1 MKTERQ
7 TLAHIPTGGKRNLF
21 CTGILSAVLLLGG
34 CSQGDTLV
42 PVEAT
47 LHIGG
52 AALGVET
59 SVTRAG
65 GPKELTNDTDAIGV
79 FLKGDANYTSFA
91 NRKYTYGTPY
101 WQSESG
107 VQLVLGKKTAELSA
121 YYPYTEAGS
130 ASVTLTSQAYAA
142 DKEFYYLP
150 FKASY
155 MTSSVTLNLRR
166 AYGLIRFSFI
176 KGEKDKPKVG
186 DAAYGGPASITDFK
200 FKAALRESGTLDL
213 YDGTVSGSV
222 APKEFAITDAFTPG
236 GSSTP
241 VSKDYLIVPAP
252 FSGYLEFSAVVDTK
266 EMKGKISAA
275 DLCGTVRQA
284 FVEGTMYE
292 IKVYVRP
299 TGLEVKTFKVEDWEV
314 TDLPG
319 DLENK

>member
-7 TLAHIPTGGKRNLF
+7 TLAYIRIL
-21 CTGILSAVLLLGG
+21 LSAVLLLGG

-65 GPKELTNDTDAIGV
+65 EPKELTNATDAIGV
-79 FLKGDANYTSFA
+79 FLKGDANYTGFS
-91 NRKYTYGTPY
+91 NTQYTYGTPY
-101 WQSESG
+101 WQPESG
-107 VQLVLGKKTAELSA
+107 LQLILGKKTAELTA
-121 YYPYTEAGS
+121 YYPYTEGGS
-130 ASVTLTSQAYAA
+130 ATVTLTSRAYAA

-166 AYGLIRFSFI
+166 AYSLIRFSFI
-176 KGEKDKPKVG
+176 KGEKDKPNAG
-186 DAAYGGPASITDFK
+186 DAAYGGPASITEFK
-200 FKAALRESGTLDL
+200 FKATIRESGTLDL
-213 YDGTVSGSV
+213 FNGIVSGSV

-236 GSSTP
+236 SSTAP
-241 VSKDYLIVPAP
+241 VAKDYLIVPAS
-252 FSGYLEFSAVVDTK
+252 FSDQLEFSAVVDTK
-266 EMKGKISAA
+266 EMKGKVSAA
-275 DLCGTVRQA
+275 GLCGTTNTA
-284 FVEGTMYE
+284 FVESTLYE

-299 TGLEVKTFKVEDWEV
+299 TGLEVQTMKVKDWEV
-314 TDLPG
+314 TDLPD

>member
-7 TLAHIPTGGKRNLF
+7 TLAHIRIL
-21 CTGILSAVLLLGG
+21 LSAVLLLGG

-65 GPKELTNDTDAIGV
+65 EPKELTDATDAIGV
-79 FLKGDANYTSFA
+79 FLKADANYTGFSNA
-91 NRKYTYGTPY
+91 KYTYGTPY
-101 WQSESG
+101 WQPESG
-107 VQLVLGKKTAELSA
+107 LQLILGKKTAELTA
-121 YYPYTEAGS
+121 CYPYTEAGS

-142 DKEFYYLP
+142 GKEFYYLP

-166 AYGLIRFSFI
+166 AYSLLRFSFI
-176 KGEKDKPKVG
+176 KGEKDKPDAG
-186 DAAYGGPASITDFK
+186 DAAYGGPASITEFK

-213 YDGTVSGSV
+213 FAGTVNGSV
-222 APKEFAITDAFTPG
+222 APKEFTITDAFTPG
-236 GSSTP
+236 SSTAP
-241 VSKDYLIVPAP
+241 VAKDYLIVPAS
-252 FSGYLEFSAVVDTK
+252 FSGQLEFSAIVDTK
-266 EMKGKISAA
+266 EMKGKVGAA
-275 DLCGTVRQA
+275 DLCGTTNTA
-284 FVEGTMYE
+284 FVESTLYE

-299 TGLEVKTFKVEDWEV
+299 TGLEIKTMKVKDWEV
-314 TDLPG
+314 TDLPD

>member
-7 TLAHIPTGGKRNLF
+7 TLAHIPAGGKRNLF

-47 LHIGG
+47 LYIGNT
-52 AALGVET
+52 ALGVET

-65 GPKELTNDTDAIGV
+65 GPKELTNATDAIGV
-79 FLKGDANYTSFA
+79 FLKGDANYTAFS
-91 NRKYTYGTPY
+91 NTKYTYGTPY
-101 WQSESG
+101 WESESG
-107 VQLVLGKKTAELSA
+107 LQLVLGKKTAELTA
-121 YYPYTEAGS
+121 YYPYTESGS
-130 ASVTLTSQAYAA
+130 ASVTLTSRAYAA

-166 AYGLIRFSFI
+166 AYSLLRFSFT
-176 KGEKDKPKVG
+176 KGEKDQPKTG
-186 DAAYGGPASITDFK
+186 DAAYGGPANITEFK
-200 FKAALRESGTLDL
+200 FKATIRESGTLDL
-213 YDGTVSGSV
+213 FNGTVSGSV
-222 APKEFAITDAFTPG
+222 AQKEFTISEAFTPG
-236 GSSTP
+236 SSTAP
-241 VSKDYLIVPAP
+241 VTKDYLIVPAS

-275 DLCGTVRQA
+275 DLCGTTNTA

-299 TGLEVKTFKVEDWEV
+299 TELEVQTMKVKDWEV
-314 TDLPG
+314 TDLPD